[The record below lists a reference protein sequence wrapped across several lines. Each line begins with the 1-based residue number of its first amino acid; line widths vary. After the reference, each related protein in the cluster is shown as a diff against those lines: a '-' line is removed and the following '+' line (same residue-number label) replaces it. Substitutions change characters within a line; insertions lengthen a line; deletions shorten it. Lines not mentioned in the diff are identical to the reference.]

1 MEENKK
7 QTPEVKAIES
17 ETPATEASAKVKEKK
32 VKACRPKKA
41 KKAKLL
47 KSQVAFKRGS
57 YSLAITAVVLVGIIV
72 LNILVSVLS
81 DRFNL
86 QFDMTTQKINT
97 MSEENIKFLEELDKE
112 IDITF
117 CADKNTY
124 ATGHM
129 AYYAQQYGVTEDAA
143 EYYEQTLTLVEKYA
157 DYNKNINI
165 KFVDTQSTE
174 FSAITSKYS
183 RDTIGYGDIVVST
196 KNGDIEK
203 HKVIGFNDIY
213 SVAEDDSYSSYGY
226 TLTTINGNNVE
237 TALTSAI
244 AYVTSS
250 KLKKLA
256 VLTGHSKKNYTQ
268 DYIEMLQENN
278 YEVAVINHTLITEI
292 SDEFDVIVIANPTID
307 FLESEINAIS
317 EFLDNDGK
325 LDKGLM
331 FFADTDSPNLP
342 NLYDFL
348 SQWGIEVN
356 EGILF
361 ETNTSNHLSD
371 DPMTMGSYSTEEDD
385 ITADMNFCLTGY
397 NVPLDLA
404 FESQNGIVVKAL
416 AATPDSVVIAPLGTT
431 ADWAGADSYKKTTYP
446 TIVQAVKES
455 YNDKNELISSYV
467 VAFSSV
473 EFLNSPYNSQ
483 EAVSNRNITLQL
495 AERLVKAEK
504 SGIQFVSKTIEIE
517 SFTESVT
524 EASSKAMQIIFMI
537 ALPIISIAAGIYIF
551 IKRRNT

>member
-32 VKACRPKKA
+32 VKACKPEKA

>member
-143 EYYEQTLTLVEKYA
+143 EYYDQTLTLVEKYA

-455 YNDKNELISSYV
+455 YNDKNKLISSYV

>member
-143 EYYEQTLTLVEKYA
+143 EYYDQTLTLVEKYA

-455 YNDKNELISSYV
+455 YNDKNDLISSYV

>member
-1 MEENKK
+1 
-7 QTPEVKAIES
+7 
-17 ETPATEASAKVKEKK
+17 
-32 VKACRPKKA
+32 
-41 KKAKLL
+41 
-47 KSQVAFKRGS
+47 
-57 YSLAITAVVLVGIIV
+57 
-72 LNILVSVLS
+72 
-81 DRFNL
+81 
-86 QFDMTTQKINT
+86 
-97 MSEENIKFLEELDKE
+97 
-112 IDITF
+112 
-117 CADKNTY
+117 
-124 ATGHM
+124 
-129 AYYAQQYGVTEDAA
+129 
-143 EYYEQTLTLVEKYA
+143 
-157 DYNKNINI
+157 
-165 KFVDTQSTE
+165 
-174 FSAITSKYS
+174 
-183 RDTIGYGDIVVST
+183 
-196 KNGDIEK
+196 
-203 HKVIGFNDIY
+203 
-213 SVAEDDSYSSYGY
+213 
-226 TLTTINGNNVE
+226 
-237 TALTSAI
+237 
-244 AYVTSS
+244 
-250 KLKKLA
+250 
-256 VLTGHSKKNYTQ
+256 
-268 DYIEMLQENN
+268 MLQENN

-455 YNDKNELISSYV
+455 YNDKNDLISSYV

>member
-143 EYYEQTLTLVEKYA
+143 EYYDQTLTLVEKYA